1 MNTNIGNQFYNV
13 ETNLDDNADIGVV
26 VIKLQLPRFMIEQI
40 AACKHVARAFLNTI
54 VAVSIHYGKA
64 EGANVLRNHADASS
78 IYNNWLKH
86 QAATKVGHDK
96 IVIPDN
102 LKLKKLANGT
112 TSWDNDGV
120 ALGLDMSPPNVR
132 GERKTNTSQVV
143 EISDF

>member
-1 MNTNIGNQFYNV
+1 MNTNIGNGFYSV
-13 ETNLDDNADIGVV
+13 TTNMQEGAEVGEVT
-26 VIKLQLPRFMIEQI
+26 IKLQLPAFMVTQI
-40 AACKHVARAFLNTI
+40 ATCKHVARAFLNTI

-112 TSWDNDGV
+112 TSWDADGTV
-120 ALGLDMSPPNVR
+120 LGLDMSPPNTR
-132 GERKTNTSQVV
+132 GERKTNTNQVV